1 VLVWTN
7 GLEKPIE
14 AMEDD
19 ERATPIAVL
28 ANVSTDLKELKL
40 RIWDA
45 MQPRAAHYLPGITEN
60 NAKDAVRV
68 CYRLSEDAPWVSL
81 DHPEVEAKA
90 AATVCVGDLQLEP
103 RDYHHGKA
111 KFHHLLVE
119 TRFIDA
125 MAGGK
130 DWRHGHFCSEVLEKQ
145 WRFELK
151 VGDLVD
157 ALDSDKK
164 W

>member
-1 VLVWTN
+1 MWTN
-7 GLEKPIE
+7 GLEKPVE
-14 AMEDD
+14 AVEDD

-28 ANVSTDLKELKL
+28 ANATVELKQLKL
-40 RIWDA
+40 RIWGA
-45 MQPRAAHYLPGITEN
+45 MQPRMAHYFPGVTEKN
-60 NAKDAVRV
+60 VNDVLRV
-68 CYRLSEDAPWVSL
+68 CYRLGEDASWTSL
-81 DHPEVEAKA
+81 DHPAVERKPGV
-90 AATVCVGDLQLEP
+90 TVCVGDLQLEP

-119 TRFIDA
+119 THYVDA
-125 MAGGK
+125 VVGGK
-130 DWRHGHFCSEVLEKQ
+130 DWRHGHFYSDVLRNQ